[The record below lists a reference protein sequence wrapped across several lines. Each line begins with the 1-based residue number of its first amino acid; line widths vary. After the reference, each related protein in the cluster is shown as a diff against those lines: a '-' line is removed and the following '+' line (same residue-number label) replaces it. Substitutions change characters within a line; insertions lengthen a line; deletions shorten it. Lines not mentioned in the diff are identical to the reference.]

1 MTKQNFEN
9 LKNNLIYCK
18 HCKRDLPKDYFSYSY
33 VKSDCTAS
41 KCKYCDWLIRH
52 NGINTDLNYSKDF
65 LEKLIE
71 DMIFE
76 KERYLNE
83 LAKQHQ
89 IGLDELILI
98 IKNLKIGNKKLTI
111 KSKCQNCG
119 KDVDVVLS
127 VYEKNKNTF
136 CSTDCYYEYK
146 KNNAKKGKD
155 NEQYKRIETKCSNCG
170 KNIEVI
176 PYDYNNTNSFGDR
189 HNFCSQECYWEFRR
203 KYYVGE
209 KHANYNRILTIEEK
223 ERLRQN
229 LLNSFKKSNRLNTKI
244 QLKTNSILEKNKIN
258 YEREYRVKYYSIDN
272 YLKDSKL
279 MIEVMGDYW
288 HSSPVK
294 YGENKYFLNNIQY
307 KGIIHDKQKHSYIL
321 NHLNIEILYL
331 WESDIKNDVLK
342 CELLIL
348 EYIKNNGILS
358 DYNSFNYTVD
368 NGVLKLNSQII
379 IPYLKRSAEEI
390 KKYLKTSA

>member
-1 MTKQNFEN
+1 M
-9 LKNNLIYCK
+9 
-18 HCKRDLPKDYFSYSY
+18 
-33 VKSDCTAS
+33 
-41 KCKYCDWLIRH
+41 
-52 NGINTDLNYSKDF
+52 
-65 LEKLIE
+65 
-71 DMIFE
+71 
-76 KERYLNE
+76 
-83 LAKQHQ
+83 
-89 IGLDELILI
+89 
-98 IKNLKIGNKKLTI
+98 
-111 KSKCQNCG
+111 
-119 KDVDVVLS
+119 
-127 VYEKNKNTF
+127 
-136 CSTDCYYEYK
+136 
-146 KNNAKKGKD
+146 
-155 NEQYKRIETKCSNCG
+155 
-170 KNIEVI
+170 
-176 PYDYNNTNSFGDR
+176 
-189 HNFCSQECYWEFRR
+189 
-203 KYYVGE
+203 
-209 KHANYNRILTIEEK
+209 
-223 ERLRQN
+223 
-229 LLNSFKKSNRLNTKI
+229 NSFKNSNRLNTKI

-288 HSSPVK
+288 HSSPVR

-321 NHLNIEILYL
+321 NHLNVEILYL